1 MPFRRH
7 RAERVAAQSVDRL
20 PVDVPA
26 RYARLRRGGPRT
38 PLPLVP
44 LIAIGAGIGIAYVSQ
59 SAHATQATYQASNLA
74 SQQQQLR
81 GQAQLRALRGIM
93 DEVYRLFDRR
103 CRTDTALAKLA
114 RLRQRVRR
122 FRSLGKTLDQLH
134 SPNLEKALTFL
145 DDKLLP
151 ATSNAVALSQASP
164 RDRDVVISAISAIDI
179 Q

>member
-1 MPFRRH
+1 VPFRRH

-81 GQAQLRALRGIM
+81 GQAGQLN
-93 DEVYRLFDRR
+93 DE
-103 CRTDTALAKLA
+103 LA
-114 RLRQRVRR
+114 RLESSERIVSAAQQ
-122 FRSLGKTLDQLH
+122 LGMRPANRWAYVTPRPVDVIPAVPTPE
-134 SPNLEKALTFL
+134 SAGTSSGALQQF
-145 DDKLLP
+145 
-151 ATSNAVALSQASP
+151 VGALSGASGG
-164 RDRDVVISAISAIDI
+164 ATHG

>member
-74 SQQQQLR
+74 SLQQQLR
-81 GQAQLRALRGIM
+81 GQAGQLN
-93 DEVYRLFDRR
+93 DE
-103 CRTDTALAKLA
+103 LA
-114 RLRQRVRR
+114 RLESSERIVAAAQQ
-122 FRSLGKTLDQLH
+122 LGMRPANRWAYVTPHQVDVIPAAPTPKTAGT
-134 SPNLEKALTFL
+134 SSGALQQF
-145 DDKLLP
+145 
-151 ATSNAVALSQASP
+151 VGALSGASG
-164 RDRDVVISAISAIDI
+164 DATHG